1 MSYMDRDFVTK
12 EERDR
17 RKKEGVT
24 ETKAARTINMPIS
37 YWALLDQIKSK
48 LGKKNTNQT
57 IMFLII
63 DAGQELGLES

>member
-1 MSYMDRDFVTK
+1 MDRDFVTK